1 MKKLLVVHNFYQNFG
16 GEDSNIYEELEILGK
31 EYEVEFFSVQNGNE
45 NILFSLLALITRS
58 NYKVNNDLRKLVDS
72 FKPDVVYIH
81 NIWFTIN
88 LGIFKV
94 LKKRKIKVLLK
105 IHNFRYECSRYFF
118 SKNHLNEQL
127 TCNACGFNKD
137 DTLFF
142 NKYFPDSYLKSILLC
157 FFSKKYFKILKYYPL
172 SIIAINN
179 FHQSKMLSI
188 GIPKEKITVLNNPI
202 RLNNE
207 FVFKRDKTIIYAGR
221 LSEEKGLK
229 ELISSWTEARL
240 KDYELLIIGDGD
252 LNDYLKNKYNNH
264 NISFLGFL
272 PNDEVKQYI
281 SKASA
286 VVTATKLYEGQPRLL
301 CEASALGTLSI
312 YPSFGGMDEFFPE
325 GYQFS
330 FKQFDYKDLREKL
343 TLIQDDDAV
352 TKSTKALLKH
362 TNDIFDPTRLFANF
376 DKLFEKNS

>member
-1 MKKLLVVHNFYQNFG
+1 MLNLREQKL
-16 GEDSNIYEELEILGK
+16 K
-31 EYEVEFFSVQNGNE
+31 
-45 NILFSLLALITRS
+45 
-58 NYKVNNDLRKLVDS
+58 
-72 FKPDVVYIH
+72 
-81 NIWFTIN
+81 
-88 LGIFKV
+88 
-94 LKKRKIKVLLK
+94 
-105 IHNFRYECSRYFF
+105 
-118 SKNHLNEQL
+118 
-127 TCNACGFNKD
+127 
-137 DTLFF
+137 
-142 NKYFPDSYLKSILLC
+142 NKY
-157 FFSKKYFKILKYYPL
+157 
-172 SIIAINN
+172 NN
-179 FHQSKMLSI
+179 
-188 GIPKEKITVLNNPI
+188 
-202 RLNNE
+202 
-207 FVFKRDKTIIYAGR
+207 
-221 LSEEKGLK
+221 
-229 ELISSWTEARL
+229 
-240 KDYELLIIGDGD
+240 LLIIGDGD

-376 DKLFEKNS
+376 DKLFGKYPISHP